1 MREASAFSPAGIT
14 SFFEIRDKCPD
25 GRPFQDPARAGARG
39 GGFVISRGIRTRVRL
54 QPAKKS
60 RIRARINRRWAPEAT
75 TTVSAISRLL
85 DICNQKYNVIVDHQ
99 VSVPIGAGY
108 GASAA
113 GTLSAA
119 LAFAGAA
126 DLALSVNQ
134 IGRVAHAAEIAN
146 RTGLG
151 GIGPLLTGGLVLSRK
166 SGGPGIAVID
176 RIPVSPKMKVVTAC
190 VAPLSTKAVL
200 RSQILREKINALG
213 GATFREVTRD
223 LRPRNFMRASRAFA
237 YGLRLMSPQTA
248 RLMEL
253 MNDEEAMGAT
263 QNMIGQAVH
272 ALAEADVAESILRV
286 VTKRFPKLVAFSCDV
301 DFTGAHIL

>member
-1 MREASAFSPAGIT
+1 
-14 SFFEIRDKCPD
+14 
-25 GRPFQDPARAGARG
+25 
-39 GGFVISRGIRTRVRL
+39 
-54 QPAKKS
+54 
-60 RIRARINRRWAPEAT
+60 
-75 TTVSAISRLL
+75 LL
-85 DICNQKYNVIVDHQ
+85 DICREKYNVTVDHQ

-151 GIGPLLTGGLVLSRK
+151 GIGPLLTGGFVLSRK

-176 RIPVSPKMKVVTAC
+176 RIPVSPKMKVVSAC
-190 VAPLSTKAVL
+190 VSPLSTKAVL
-200 RSQILREKINALG
+200 RSQVLRKKINTLG
-213 GATFREVTRD
+213 GATFRAITRD

-237 YGLRLMSPQTA
+237 YGLNLMSPQTA

-253 MNDEEAMGAT
+253 MNDDEAIGAT

-272 ALAEADVAESILRV
+272 ALAEAHVAESILRAV
-286 VTKRFPKLVAFSCDV
+286 KKRFPKLAAFSCDL